1 MAKNVSSAKT
11 EKLQSEMT
19 NAQELRFNMRT
30 SNQMFKWWLKP
41 SICRIPALC
50 HFIAFYFHIKNHM
63 CAKFWCIF
71 LKHISFFAFL
81 GKKKLTVWSSTYC
94 HFCQEKYKPLHIYLP
109 YIKILSV
116 NIVLWRNSYQYS
128 HWTNANFQWAEQ
140 WYEAAA
146 QDIKGQRVS
155 LNINNI

>member
-1 MAKNVSSAKT
+1 MLVVPRLRNFNLRWQTHKSWDLTWQLQIKCSNDDWNHQSAGYQ
-11 EKLQSEMT
+11 LS
-19 NAQELRFNMRT
+19 AT
-30 SNQMFKWWLKP
+30 SL
-41 SICRIPALC
+41 
-50 HFIAFYFHIKNHM
+50 HFIFTLKTTCVPSSGVF
-63 CAKFWCIF
+63 F

-94 HFCQEKYKPLHIYLP
+94 HFSQEKYKPLHIYLP

>member
-1 MAKNVSSAKT
+1 MFVVPRLRNFNLRWQTHKSRDLTWQLRIKCSNDDWNHQSAGYQ
-11 EKLQSEMT
+11 LSP
-19 NAQELRFNMRT
+19 T
-30 SNQMFKWWLKP
+30 SL
-41 SICRIPALC
+41 
-50 HFIAFYFHIKNHM
+50 HFIFTLKKHM

-71 LKHISFFAFL
+71 FKTYLFFCLFWENN
-81 GKKKLTVWSSTYC
+81 LTVWSSTYC
-94 HFCQEKYKPLHIYLP
+94 YFFQEKYKPLYIYLP

-140 WYEAAA
+140 WHEAAA

>member
-1 MAKNVSSAKT
+1 
-11 EKLQSEMT
+11 MT
-19 NAQELRFNMRT
+19 NPQESRFNMTT

-41 SICRIPALC
+41 SICRIPALP
-50 HFIAFYFHIKNHM
+50 HFIAFYFHIKKHM

-71 LKHISFFAFL
+71 FKTYLFFCLFWENN
-81 GKKKLTVWSSTYC
+81 LTVWSSTYC
-94 HFCQEKYKPLHIYLP
+94 YFFQEKYKPLYIYLP

-128 HWTNANFQWAEQ
+128 HWINANFQWAEQ